1 MMKKIFLFFLAFIT
15 ILSLG
20 GCSDFGFNPAGHWQF
35 ESDNVYSE
43 GKLID
48 SATPENIPMLAD
60 IIMVFEKSG
69 TGYIK
74 SLGDKTEIFKYSYD
88 NEKVNITYLPNENH
102 KDEIKVEFDISD
114 DGSKLYRVILS
125 NENNIDYKEI
135 FTYKKI

>member
-1 MMKKIFLFFLAFIT
+1 MKKIFLLLLTAFT
-15 ILSLG
+15 ILSVG
-20 GCSDFGFNPAGHWQF
+20 GCSDFGFNPTGHWQF

-69 TGYIK
+69 TGYIE

-125 NENNIDYKEI
+125 NENSTDYSEI
-135 FTYKKI
+135 FTYKRI